1 MRGREMEAPDR
12 LTAAGNSKALILVV
26 DDESSIRSVMARILR
41 AEGYDVVTEV
51 DGVGALDSVRLLR
64 PDVVLL
70 DLMMPGMDGFE
81 VCRRLRADPETR
93 LTPVLLLTGLSA
105 VHDRVRGLDAGADDF
120 LSKPPETPELLAR
133 VRSLVRLRRHTDQLV
148 RAESVVLS
156 LARSIEGKDPCTEGH
171 CERLS
176 EYGTALG
183 RRIGLPEE
191 ELDALRTGGILHDIG
206 KVGVPD
212 AILLKEGKLTPD
224 EWEVMKRH
232 TLTGEHI
239 CGPVHSFGRV
249 LPIIRHHHEKYD
261 GSGYPDG
268 LMGEE
273 IPVTARVLQIV
284 DVYDALISERPY
296 KAALSARDGML
307 GLKGEV
313 EQGWWDREV
322 YEAFEGMITEE
333 RSHRVE
339 EEPIAEAD
347 GRGARQ

>member
-1 MRGREMEAPDR
+1 MEAPDR

-176 EYGTALG
+176 ESGTALG

-191 ELDALRTGGILHDIG
+191 ELEALRTGGILHDIG

-232 TLTGEHI
+232 PVRGEHI

-268 LMGEE
+268 LSGDE

-284 DVYDALISERPY
+284 DVYDALTSERPY
-296 KAALSARDGML
+296 KAALSARDGMID
-307 GLKGEV
+307 LKGEV
-313 EQGWWDREV
+313 ERGWWDREV

-333 RSHRVE
+333 RSHRAEQEMSEVE
-339 EEPIAEAD
+339 ES
-347 GRGARQ
+347 GGWQ